1 VLTTSYTYDAL
12 SRLETVTDPV
22 GKVYVHGYDPNGN
35 RESLAFPN
43 GVRTTYTYDPLNRLR
58 SLVAISTATSQLV
71 VSFAYA
77 LGPTG
82 NRTQIVEHDGTTRDY
97 QHDDLYRLTDE
108 HVTLAGATRWRNGF
122 VYDPVGNRLRQ
133 DRIETTGSE
142 RVVLYDYDERDRL
155 LTESSGDSTLY
166 GWDENGNQISKSGPQ
181 GATYEWDFENR
192 LRKVALA
199 NGTVVEHDYDVDG
212 TRIRTRTTP
221 PTGPPTTIDDLV
233 DPYHQ
238 TSAAGRGLVLSQ
250 VVVET
255 DAPTGALAAYHV
267 RGDDLL
273 ATLRPDDTAPT
284 TLIAKY
290 FHAEGIGSI
299 RALTDEL
306 GNVSDRY
313 DFEAFGELLAH
324 DGDDP
329 NAYLFAGEAFDPN
342 VGFYYNRAR
351 WLVPNLGLFAGV
363 DPFIGALVDPSSLH
377 KYTYAA
383 LDPVRNVDP
392 AGLFSISEKLTAIAT
407 QAIVSVSATLDALQ
421 IAFTRGDGGAIGR
434 LFNQLGALAQRIAL
448 QVIQIFPQIQVGTA
462 QLLQRALDYSLRF
475 GQRFALMEVKYAIPR
490 GAQAFS
496 RLVAQ
501 LTEAVQELPRLQG
514 AAQEAQVVLWTYKEP
529 TFAAVRKL
537 YETLGPSVASR
548 VQFVGGV
555 DGLFRWLRF
564 YFRV

>member
-1 VLTTSYTYDAL
+1 
-12 SRLETVTDPV
+12 
-22 GKVYVHGYDPNGN
+22 
-35 RESLAFPN
+35 
-43 GVRTTYTYDPLNRLR
+43 LNRLR

-97 QHDDLYRLTDE
+97 QYDDLYRLTDE
-108 HVTLAGATRWRNGF
+108 HVTLAGATRWHNGF
-122 VYDPVGNRLRQ
+122 AYDPVGNRLRQ

-155 LTESSGDSTLY
+155 LTESSGDATLY

-192 LRKVALA
+192 LRKVSLA

-284 TLIAKY
+284 TLVARY
-290 FHAEGIGSI
+290 FHAEGIGTV
-299 RALTDEL
+299 RALTDEA
-306 GNVSDRY
+306 GAVSDRY
-313 DFEAFGELLAH
+313 ELEAFGELLAH

-329 NAYLFAGEAFDPN
+329 NSYLFAGESREPN
-342 VGFYYNRAR
+342 DGLYYLRAR
-351 WLVPNLGLFAGV
+351 WLGTSTQAFISLDPVLQFAERRDDVLPYVFASSDPVNRGDPTGLSPTLRGPTPWAAARVGSYVHHRIGIDFRGKGPNRYANYTPIWQILGLAGPGECRTSALFCRLKPDLV
-363 DPFIGALVDPSSLH
+363 DGHSGEVYEIKPFGFVSPFIGYLELSLYLATLEANDFRARSWLPGATYQPPRHMFVPILGGWDVVILPPLNGVIAYQAISRIVTAATISGLVTLAIRAAMGQAQAI
-377 KYTYAA
+377 TAQAA
-383 LDPVRNVDP
+383 LT
-392 AGLFSISEKLTAIAT
+392 TAT
-407 QAIVSVSATLDALQ
+407 S
-421 IAFTRGDGGAIGR
+421 RG
-434 LFNQLGALAQRIAL
+434 
-448 QVIQIFPQIQVGTA
+448 
-462 QLLQRALDYSLRF
+462 
-475 GQRFALMEVKYAIPR
+475 
-490 GAQAFS
+490 
-496 RLVAQ
+496 
-501 LTEAVQELPRLQG
+501 
-514 AAQEAQVVLWTYKEP
+514 
-529 TFAAVRKL
+529 
-537 YETLGPSVASR
+537 
-548 VQFVGGV
+548 
-555 DGLFRWLRF
+555 
-564 YFRV
+564 YF